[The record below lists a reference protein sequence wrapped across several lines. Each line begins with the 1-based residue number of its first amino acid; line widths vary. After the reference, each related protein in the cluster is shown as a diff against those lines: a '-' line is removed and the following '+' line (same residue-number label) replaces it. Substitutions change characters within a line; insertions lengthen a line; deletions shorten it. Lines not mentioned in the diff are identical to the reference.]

1 MFAGEQF
8 VHWGLHAYFIY
19 VVCGTLYDLWAEMHF
34 HFPWGELLVVM
45 LAFLVSTAGAGIKME

>member
-1 MFAGEQF
+1 
-8 VHWGLHAYFIY
+8 
-19 VVCGTLYDLWAEMHF
+19 MHF